1 MPTQEVI
8 SAFLDNEPFDA
19 NELAHALA
27 EPGGR
32 ELLLDL
38 MALRAVVQEDSAAG
52 ATPVVIRTA
61 ARQRRRWAAVGFAAA
76 TLLFGVGSILAVK
89 ALRPGTSSPSA
100 EADVPP
106 RPDRVVT
113 FEPGLEWHDVIR

>member
-1 MPTQEVI
+1 MSNHEVI

-19 NELAHALA
+19 NELGQALG

-52 ATPVVIRTA
+52 VTSVDTRPIT
-61 ARQRRRWAAVGFAAA
+61 RQRGLWIAAGFAAA
-76 TLLFGVGSILAVK
+76 TVLFAAGSVLAVK
-89 ALRPGTSSPSA
+89 TLRPAITSTSS

-113 FEPGLEWHDVIR
+113 FEPGLEWHENNR

>member
-1 MPTQEVI
+1 MSHEVV

-38 MALRAVVQEDSAAG
+38 IALRAVVQEDVAA
-52 ATPVVIRTA
+52 PVQINTRA
-61 ARQRRRWAAVGFAAA
+61 MARQRRLWIAAGFAAA
-76 TLLFGVGSILAVK
+76 TVLFTIGG
-89 ALRPGTSSPSA
+89 ALTMRAIRSA
-100 EADVPP
+100 PPAISEADVPP
-106 RPDRVVT
+106 HPTRVVT
-113 FEPGLEWHDVIR
+113 FEPGLEWHDLNR

>member
-1 MPTQEVI
+1 MVNHESI

-19 NELAHALA
+19 SELGAALA

-38 MALRAVVQEDSAAG
+38 IALRAVVQEDDASTQQIDTRAFL
-52 ATPVVIRTA
+52 
-61 ARQRRRWAAVGFAAA
+61 RQRRLWIAAGFAAA
-76 TLLFGVGSILAVK
+76 TVLFTIGGAFTMRAMRSAP
-89 ALRPGTSSPSA
+89 APTSS

-106 RPDRVVT
+106 QPTRVVT
-113 FEPGLEWHDVIR
+113 FEPGLEWHDLNR